1 MRLSRRL
8 KLYGALFMDSVK
20 YMTLCHRIRSKFFS
34 YYNYEKEGD
43 FMIEMAAVLGAC
55 IILIVIAYEYGN
67 ISRREWGENSK
78 SFF

>member
-1 MRLSRRL
+1 
-8 KLYGALFMDSVK
+8 
-20 YMTLCHRIRSKFFS
+20 
-34 YYNYEKEGD
+34 
-43 FMIEMAAVLGAC
+43 MIEMAAVLGAC